1 MKLPRRQFLRL
12 AAGASA
18 LSTLS
23 RIAFAQ
29 EYPARPVR
37 VIVPFA
43 PGGPTDVCARVIAQ
57 RLSDQLGK
65 QFYVEN
71 IPGAGGN
78 IGTGQAARA
87 KPDGATILI
96 NVNNH
101 VINPSLYGKVPYEP
115 FKDFN
120 PVTLAAAFA
129 SALSINPSVPAR
141 TVKELVALIGANP
154 GKYSFASPGL
164 GTPSH
169 LLGEQFR
176 MTVGLDMVHVP
187 YGGSGPAVL
196 SGVAGHTPIVFA
208 ALSAAAP
215 QAKDGKLRILAVMS
229 KDRSDGFPD
238 APTIAEA
245 GFPDMDGDGWIGMF
259 VPAGTPKDIVALL
272 HGEVAKIMASADVK
286 EQLSMLG
293 FNPVA
298 STPEQFEAQ
307 LRLELEK
314 WGKII
319 RAAGLRA
326 Q

>member
-1 MKLPRRQFLRL
+1 MKLPRRQFLKA
-12 AAGASA
+12 AAGALA
-18 LSTLS
+18 LTAPAHLS
-23 RIAFAQ
+23 FAQ
-29 EYPARPVR
+29 DYPARPVR

-43 PGGPTDVCARVIAQ
+43 PGGPTDVCARLVAQ
-57 RLSDQLGK
+57 KLSDHLGK

-87 KPDGATILI
+87 KPDGYTIVF
-96 NVNNH
+96 NANNH
-101 VINPSLYGKVPYEP
+101 VINPTLYDKVPYEP
-115 FKDFN
+115 FKDFEA
-120 PVTLAAAFA
+120 VTLAAAFA
-129 SALSINPSVPAR
+129 SAFSINPSVPA
-141 TVKELVALIGANP
+141 TSVKELVALIKASP
-154 GKYSFASPGL
+154 GKYSFTSPGV

-176 MTVGLDMVHVP
+176 VTIGLDMVHVP
-187 YGGSGPAVL
+187 YGGSGPAIA

-215 QAKDGKLRILAVMS
+215 QAKDGKLRVLAVMS
-229 KDRSDGFPD
+229 KTRSDGLPE

-245 GFPDMDGDGWIGMF
+245 GYPDMDGDGWLGLL

-272 HGEVAKIMASADVK
+272 HGEVVKVMALADVK
-286 EQLSMLG
+286 ERLAALG
-293 FNPVA
+293 FSPVA
-298 STPEQFEAQ
+298 NTPEQFDAQ

-314 WGKII
+314 WGKVI
-319 RAAGLRA
+319 RAAGLKA